1 MYWKILN
8 KYHDHLPLDPR
19 TLLKYS
25 KNLNILQHSVEPG
38 YYVHYGIKNGII
50 SIIKNI
56 PVDIALS
63 FSSLSIQANIDGLP
77 LHQSTV
83 KGFWPILVQIITL
96 PNSPVFTVGLY
107 YGEKKPLSSNDFLA
121 DFVRELVELLA
132 HGLDYQNHHFNIIFQ
147 IFCCDTPAQAF
158 IKNI

>member
-1 MYWKILN
+1 
-8 KYHDHLPLDPR
+8 
-19 TLLKYS
+19 
-25 KNLNILQHSVEPG
+25 
-38 YYVHYGIKNGII
+38 
-50 SIIKNI
+50 
-56 PVDIALS
+56 
-63 FSSLSIQANIDGLP
+63 LSIQANIDGLP

-147 IFCCDTPAQAF
+147 IFCCDTPARAF
-158 IKNI
+158 IKNIKGHSGIFLMFMFLFKEVKYIYYFRLLWL